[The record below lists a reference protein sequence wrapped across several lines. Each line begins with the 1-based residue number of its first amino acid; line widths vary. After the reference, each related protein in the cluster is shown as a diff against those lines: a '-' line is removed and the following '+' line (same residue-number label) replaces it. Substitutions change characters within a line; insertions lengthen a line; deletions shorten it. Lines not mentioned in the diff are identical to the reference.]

1 MSSLP
6 KVPTE
11 LQGKS
16 AEYLVELVRQ
26 LEKELRHRLRQQ
38 SDGKTYFG
46 YEYPYIYVDVNGVQY
61 ELGTDVLPPGLGT
74 SDLQANGGTIPET
87 DRTNTFTSA
96 QVFSA
101 APTLTGHPLRFD
113 ELAANGG
120 TIPET
125 DRDNIF
131 NGDITING
139 GSQGAIK
146 ATGAAGGNTVLEF
159 GHQDEASI
167 TAIDFHSSGNGN
179 DYDARIQVS
188 GGDTSNGNAEML
200 LSGDVATKRPIALD
214 GESWTAPTL
223 QNGWVNY
230 GSVFATAGYRKLP
243 SGLVVVKGLVK
254 DGTVTSGT
262 VIFTLPVGYR
272 PMEKLIFPSLN
283 NNNVS
288 RVDVGSNGDV
298 IVAHPSTASGWLA
311 LDGIRFF
318 AE

>member
-146 ATGAAGGNTVLEF
+146 VTGAAGGNTVLEF
-159 GHQDEASI
+159 GHKDEASI

-230 GSVFATAGYRKLP
+230 GGNYSTAGYRKLS
-243 SGLVVVKGLVK
+243 SGQVELKGLVR
-254 DGTVTSGT
+254 DGTTSFDT

-272 PMEKLIFPSLN
+272 PMAQRLCPSVAN
-283 NNNVS
+283 NNIG
-288 RVDVGSNGDV
+288 RVDVKPNGDV
-298 IVAHPSTASGWLA
+298 IVGYMGAAGWLT
-311 LDGIRFF
+311 LEGVRFF
-318 AE
+318 AEQ